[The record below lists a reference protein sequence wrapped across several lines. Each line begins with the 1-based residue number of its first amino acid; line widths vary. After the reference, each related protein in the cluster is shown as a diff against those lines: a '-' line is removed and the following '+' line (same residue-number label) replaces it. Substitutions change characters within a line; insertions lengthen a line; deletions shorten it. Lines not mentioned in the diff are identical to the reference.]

1 MQSSIRL
8 LSNEITN
15 HELYIMITVLVFL
28 MLLVVPVHAAE
39 EPTLLSGTITH
50 VRDGDTFE
58 VGGIAVRLAALD
70 CPENKTTEGKRI
82 TQYAKR
88 YVGSHAVCQLTGAMS
103 YDRVVGYC
111 SINDEDYGS
120 VMMQNTSCKLWSK
133 FDVFNMY
140 RND

>member
-1 MQSSIRL
+1 
-8 LSNEITN
+8 
-15 HELYIMITVLVFL
+15 MITRFI
-28 MLLVVPVHAAE
+28 LLISLAVSSHAAE
-39 EPTLLSGTITH
+39 KPTLLSGTITH

-58 VGGIAVRLAALD
+58 VGGIPVRLAALD
-70 CPENKTTEGKRI
+70 CPENKTSEGRLI

-120 VMMQNTSCKLWSK
+120 VMMQNTSCKLWAK
-133 FDVFNMY
+133 FDVFNRY
-140 RND
+140 LER

>member
-1 MQSSIRL
+1 
-8 LSNEITN
+8 
-15 HELYIMITVLVFL
+15 MITVLVLL
-28 MLLVVPVHAAE
+28 MLLVVPAHAAE

-58 VGGIAVRLAALD
+58 VGGIPVRLAALD
-70 CPENKTTEGKRI
+70 CPENKTTEGKLI

-88 YVGSHAVCQLTGAMS
+88 YLGSHAVCQLTGAMS

-111 SINDEDYGS
+111 TINDEDYGS
-120 VMMQNTSCKLWSK
+120 IMMQNTTCKLWAK
-133 FDVFNMY
+133 FDVFNRY

>member
-1 MQSSIRL
+1 
-8 LSNEITN
+8 
-15 HELYIMITVLVFL
+15 MIT
-28 MLLVVPVHAAE
+28 LLILLISIAVPSHAAE

-58 VGGIAVRLAALD
+58 VGGIPVRLAALD
-70 CPENKTTEGKRI
+70 CPENKTSEGRLI

-88 YVGSHAVCQLTGAMS
+88 YVGSHVVCQLTGAMS

-120 VMMQNTSCKLWSK
+120 IMIQNTSCELWAK
-133 FDVFNMY
+133 FDVFNRY
-140 RND
+140 REQ